1 MTTGNVSL
9 QSLSRH
15 LVLPNGRVCHDR
27 VARHLGPLLVRIAAR
42 YLRDEADAEDLVQDV
57 LFRVVSRPDTL
68 PTAPAHLVSWMIRL
82 TRSRCIDRLRSEA
95 VRLKSDERIRRERV
109 DQHADEP
116 VDVLAVAHL
125 HGALVLL
132 RQEERDVVDL
142 VYFHGHTQQEAALKL
157 TIPLGT
163 VKTRQRLALDRLRR
177 ELAHIAA

>member
-1 MTTGNVSL
+1 MTTADVSL
-9 QSLSRH
+9 QSLSGH
-15 LVLPNGRVCHDR
+15 LVLPNGRICHDR

-57 LFRVVSRPDTL
+57 LFRVVSRPETL
-68 PTAPAHLVSWMIRL
+68 PTAPAHLVSWLIRL
-82 TRSRCIDRLRSEA
+82 TRSRCIDRLRADA

-109 DQHADEP
+109 DTREDEP

-142 VYFHGHTQQEAALKL
+142 VYFRGHTQQEAAHKL

>member
-1 MTTGNVSL
+1 MTTGNTSL

-15 LVLPNGRVCHDR
+15 LVLPNGRICHDR
-27 VARHLGPLLVRIAAR
+27 IARHLGPLLVRIATR
-42 YLRDEADAEDLVQDV
+42 YLRDESDAEDLVQEV
-57 LFRVVSRPDTL
+57 LLRVVSRPDAL
-68 PTAPAHLVSWMIRL
+68 PTSPAHLVSWMIRL
-82 TRSRCIDRLRSEA
+82 TRSRCIDRLRAEA
-95 VRLKSDERIRRERV
+95 VRRKSDERIRGERV
-109 DQHADEP
+109 EHHDEEP

-125 HGALVLL
+125 HGALVVL

-142 VYFHGHTQQEAALKL
+142 VYFRGHTQQEVARKL